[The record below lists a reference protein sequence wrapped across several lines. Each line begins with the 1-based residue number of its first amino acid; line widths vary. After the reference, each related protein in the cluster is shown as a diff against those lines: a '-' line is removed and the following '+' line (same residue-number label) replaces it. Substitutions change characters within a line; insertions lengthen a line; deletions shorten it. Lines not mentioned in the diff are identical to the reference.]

1 MINLDI
7 NEIKDKVQNRT
18 PRALDLIGEYSVLI
32 PLVEVDEEW
41 HIIFELRS
49 MNLNTQPGE
58 ISFPGGKL
66 EEGESF
72 KEAAIRETIEEL
84 RIEKNNIRVLGELDY
99 LVSPSNISIHC
110 FLGIISGVNVDNLTP
125 NPDEVDHIFTVPLK
139 YFLESEPK
147 IYSLNLETKFNAEFP
162 YNLIPR
168 GRDYNFREVVNKV
181 CFYEYNDYIVW
192 GYTAKMIKNFIEI
205 LKDLHK

>member
-7 NEIKDKVQNRT
+7 NEIRGKIENRT
-18 PRALDLIGEYSVLI
+18 PRVLDIIGEYAVLL
-32 PLVEVDEEW
+32 PLIQIDEEW
-41 HIIFELRS
+41 YVIFELRS

-72 KEAAIRETIEEL
+72 KEAAIRETLEEL
-84 RIEKNNIRVLGELDY
+84 RIEKNNIKVLGELDY

-110 FLGIISGVNVDNLTP
+110 FLGIISGVNVDKLNP
-125 NPDEVDHIFTVPLK
+125 NPEEVDHIFTVPLK
-139 YFLESEPK
+139 YFLETDPK
-147 IYSLNLETKFNAEFP
+147 VYILNLETKFNAEFP

-168 GRDYNFREVVNKV
+168 GRDYNFREVVNEV
-181 CFYEYNDYIVW
+181 CFYEYNDYIIW
-192 GYTAKMIKNFIEI
+192 GYTAKMIRNFIKI
-205 LKDLHK
+205 LKDQ

>member
-1 MINLDI
+1 MINLNV
-7 NEIKDKVQNRT
+7 NEIKDRIQNRT
-18 PRALDLIGEYSVLI
+18 PRILDLIGEYSVLL
-32 PLVEVDEEW
+32 PLIEVDNEL

-84 RIEKNNIRVLGELDY
+84 RINKDNIKVLGELDY

-110 FLGIISGVNVDNLTP
+110 FLGIISGVNVDKLDP
-125 NPDEVDHIFTVPLK
+125 NPEEVDHIFTVPLN
-139 YFLESEPK
+139 YFLETEPK
-147 IYSLNLETKFNAEFP
+147 IYILNLETKFNAEFP
-162 YNLIPR
+162 YNLIPK
-168 GRDYNFREVVNKV
+168 GKDYNFRQVVNRV
-181 CFYEYNDYIVW
+181 CFYEYNDYVIW
-192 GYTAKMIKNFIEI
+192 GYTAKMIKNFIER
-205 LKDLHK
+205 LKDL